1 MSLRERTPDTM
12 TAAERRTEIAE
23 ILATGYLRLQLSR
36 TSAQNSLDDSRQ
48 SEASCGSKA
57 TNPKS
62 DEDAA

>member
-1 MSLRERTPDTM
+1 MITTRDSSTM
-12 TAAERRTEIAE
+12 TEAERFAEIAS

-36 TSAQNSLDDSRQ
+36 PSPENGLAESRQ